1 MYKNN
6 TYTSQKYKN
15 ISDSKKLK
23 WVLLRFI
30 QNKSYLQNKLKKK
43 KNYLLSNMDLLLNS
57 VKMLRNQIMQCVKKK
72 SW

>member
-23 WVLLRFI
+23 WVLLKFI
-30 QNKSYLQNKLKKK
+30 QNKSYLQNKFKKK
-43 KNYLLSNMDLLLNS
+43 HYLLSNMDLLLNS
-57 VKMLRNQIMQCVKKK
+57 VKMLRNQIMQCVQKK